1 MESYYIVINYY
12 IDYINIES
20 AVFSVVMIVLT
31 HNAILD
37 AEAQLVP
44 EIRPANKHH
53 GNRGTPDDVHLDPG
67 LRLQT
72 LRDAGAVKVTFPFE
86 FIPSKRRGEKQSCSR
101 KYFKCDKSKLWKGL
115 KKG

>member
-1 MESYYIVINYY
+1 
-12 IDYINIES
+12 
-20 AVFSVVMIVLT
+20 MIIHT

-67 LRLQT
+67 LRLKT
-72 LRDAGAVKVTFPFE
+72 LRDAGAEKVTSPFE
-86 FIPSKRRGEKQSCSR
+86 FIPSKRIGEKQSCSR
-101 KYFKCDKSKLWKGL
+101 KYFKSDKGKQWERV